1 MSYTKG
7 KVGIL
12 GSFSSAAI
20 VADPLQGSADAADV
34 VAPGSRPP
42 GFYTYAVPGAECQ
55 DGVTI
60 LDLIVL
66 GLICFVL
73 FKGGLFVKSAVI
85 IEIMIVNFV

>member
-7 KVGIL
+7 KVGVL

-42 GFYTYAVPGAECQ
+42 GFYTNAV
-55 DGVTI
+55 
-60 LDLIVL
+60 
-66 GLICFVL
+66 F
-73 FKGGLFVKSAVI
+73 
-85 IEIMIVNFV
+85 